1 MNCGRCGTPLD
12 RPGDYCLTCNTAN
25 SDAVVV
31 EFAEDRAELTMLDGD
46 EVVGRTTIT
55 TRPEHDVELTRV
67 QLRNYAG
74 RVADEIR
81 RKRPETV
88 YAAGERDPLRETRR
102 QVHHEFYRVPEGGG
116 KDGRRGDAGEG
127 RRDRGIR
134 GGRNDPDRD
143 PDRDTDGDAESDVV
157 EWVLARRGDR
167 ALAVVETPPRE
178 KIGGAHSTL
187 IGDRKGRR
195 AVRTVAEHPH
205 VKKIVPGPI
214 DAGGTGSRTGLRAK
228 ATRAGTNG
236 NVRLLLR
243 DGSSVQENR
252 IVTTAMDRETGERVR
267 EDLNEALR
275 DADLQDQ

>member
-1 MNCGRCGTPLD
+1 MNCRRCGTPL
-12 RPGDYCLTCNTAN
+12 RKPGDYCLTCNTAN
-25 SDAVVV
+25 ADAVVV
-31 EFAEDRAELTMLDGD
+31 EFEDDRARLAMLDED
-46 EVVGRTTIT
+46 EVVGETTVT
-55 TRPEHDVELTRV
+55 TRPESDEQLTQI
-67 QLRNYAG
+67 QLRNFAG

-88 YAAGERDPLRETRR
+88 YAAGERDPLRETRA
-102 QVHHEFYRVPEGGG
+102 QVHHEFYRVPDAKAGAGG
-116 KDGRRGDAGEG
+116 DGES
-127 RRDRGIR
+127 DRG
-134 GGRNDPDRD
+134 GASP
-143 PDRDTDGDAESDVV
+143 VV
-157 EWVLARRGDR
+157 SWVLDRRGDR
-167 ALAVVETPPRE
+167 ALEVVETPPRE
-178 KIGGAHSTL
+178 KIGGSHSTL
-187 IGDRKGRR
+187 IGDRKGRK
-195 AVRTVAEHPH
+195 AVSTVANHPH

-275 DADLQDQ
+275 DAELQDE

>member
-46 EVVGRTTIT
+46 DVVGHTTVT
-55 TRPEHDVELTRV
+55 TRPEHDAELTRV
-67 QLRNYAG
+67 QLRNFAG

-102 QVHHEFYRVPEGGG
+102 QIHHEFYRVPDGGG
-116 KDGRRGDAGEG
+116 KD
-127 RRDRGIR
+127 DRGGTGGGDG
-134 GGRNDPDRD
+134 GGRGRHGDHGHTDR
-143 PDRDTDGDAESDVV
+143 DGDAESDVV
-157 EWVLARRGDR
+157 EWVLDRRGDR

-178 KIGGAHSTL
+178 KVGGSHSTL

-275 DADLQDQ
+275 DADLRDE

>member
-1 MNCGRCGTPLD
+1 MNCRRCGTPLEK
-12 RPGDYCLTCNTAN
+12 PGDYCLTCNTAN
-25 SDAVVV
+25 ADAVVA
-31 EFAEDRAELTMLDGD
+31 EFEPDRARLTLLDED
-46 EVVGRTTIT
+46 DVVGETTVT
-55 TRPEHDVELTRV
+55 TRPEDRERLSEV
-67 QLRNYAG
+67 QLRNFAG

-88 YAAGERDPLRETRR
+88 YAAGEREPLRETRA
-102 QVHHEFYRVPEGGG
+102 QLHHEFYRVPDGGASEGAH
-116 KDGRRGDAGEG
+116 DGAGTAGDPSDD
-127 RRDRGIR
+127 DRE
-134 GGRNDPDRD
+134 
-143 PDRDTDGDAESDVV
+143 ADVSPV
-157 EWVLARRGDR
+157 VRWVLDRRGDR
-167 ALAVVETPPRE
+167 SLAVVETPPRE
-178 KIGGAHSTL
+178 KIGGSHSTL
-187 IGDRKGRR
+187 IGDRKGRK
-195 AVRTVAEHPH
+195 AVQTVAEHPH

-275 DADLQDQ
+275 DAELQDA

>member
-1 MNCGRCGTPLD
+1 MNCRRCGTPIEK
-12 RPGDYCLTCNTAN
+12 PGDYCLTCNTAN
-25 SDAVVV
+25 ADAVVA
-31 EFAEDRAELTMLDGD
+31 EFETDRAHLTVLDED
-46 EVVGRTTIT
+46 DVVGETTVT
-55 TRPEHDVELTRV
+55 TRPEEGERLSEV
-67 QLRNYAG
+67 QLRNFAG

-88 YAAGERDPLRETRR
+88 YAAGEREPLRETRA
-102 QVHHEFYRVPEGGG
+102 QLHHEFYRVPAGDEGSREAGAEPAADGAGG
-116 KDGRRGDAGEG
+116 S
-127 RRDRGIR
+127 DRE
-134 GGRNDPDRD
+134 
-143 PDRDTDGDAESDVV
+143 ADVSPV
-157 EWVLARRGDR
+157 VRWVLDRRGDR
-167 ALAVVETPPRE
+167 SLAVVETPPRE
-178 KIGGAHSTL
+178 KIGGSHSTL
-187 IGDRKGRR
+187 IGDRKGRK
-195 AVRTVAEHPH
+195 AVQTVAEHPH

-275 DADLQDQ
+275 DAELQDA

>member
-1 MNCGRCGTPLD
+1 MNCRRCGTPIEK
-12 RPGDYCLTCNTAN
+12 PGDYCLTCNTAN
-25 SDAVVV
+25 ADAVVA
-31 EFAEDRAELTMLDGD
+31 EFETDRAHLTMLDED
-46 EVVGRTTIT
+46 AVVGRTTVT
-55 TRPEHDVELTRV
+55 TRPEEGERLSEV
-67 QLRNYAG
+67 QLRNFAG

-88 YAAGERDPLRETRR
+88 YAAGEREPLRETRA
-102 QVHHEFYRVPEGGG
+102 QLHHEFYRVPDGGAG
-116 KDGRRGDAGEG
+116 GRDGRTESRGRDEDGE
-127 RRDRGIR
+127 
-134 GGRNDPDRD
+134 
-143 PDRDTDGDAESDVV
+143 DVSPV
-157 EWVLARRGDR
+157 VAWVLDRRGDR
-167 ALAVVETPPRE
+167 SLAVVETPPRE
-178 KIGGAHSTL
+178 KIGGSHSTL

-195 AVRTVAEHPH
+195 AVQTVAEHPH

-275 DADLQDQ
+275 DAELQDP

>member
-1 MNCGRCGTPLD
+1 MNCRRCGTPLEK
-12 RPGDYCLTCNTAN
+12 PGDYCLTCNTAN

-31 EFAEDRAELTMLDGD
+31 EFTAERAELTMLEEDD
-46 EVVGRTTIT
+46 VVGRTTIT
-55 TRPEHDVELTRV
+55 TRPENDAELTHV
-67 QLRNYAG
+67 QLRNFAG

-88 YAAGERDPLRETRR
+88 YAAGAREPLRETRA
-102 QVHHEFYRVPEGGG
+102 QLHHEFYRVP
-116 KDGRRGDAGEG
+116 DGD
-127 RRDRGIR
+127 D
-134 GGRNDPDRD
+134 
-143 PDRDTDGDAESDVV
+143 DGDAV
-157 EWVLARRGDR
+157 EWVLDRRGDR
-167 ALAVVETPPRE
+167 ALEVVETPPRE
-178 KIGGAHSTL
+178 KIGGSHSTL
-187 IGDRKGRR
+187 IGDRTGRR
-195 AVRTVAEHPH
+195 AIRTVAEHPH
-205 VKKIVPGPI
+205 VKKVVPGPI

-275 DADLQDQ
+275 EADLQDDG

>member
-1 MNCGRCGTPLD
+1 MNCRRCGTPLEK
-12 RPGDYCLTCNTAN
+12 PGDYCLTCNTAN
-25 SDAVVV
+25 ADAVVA
-31 EFAEDRAELTMLDGD
+31 EFETDRAHLTLLDED
-46 EVVGRTTIT
+46 DVVGETTVT
-55 TRPEHDVELTRV
+55 TRPEEGERLSEV
-67 QLRNYAG
+67 QLRNFAG

-88 YAAGERDPLRETRR
+88 YAAGEREPLRETRA
-102 QVHHEFYRVPEGGG
+102 QLHHEFYRVP
-116 KDGRRGDAGEG
+116 
-127 RRDRGIR
+127 DRGASGSGR
-134 GGRNDPDRD
+134 DGGATADSSSDDDREA
-143 PDRDTDGDAESDVV
+143 DASPVV
-157 EWVLARRGDR
+157 SWVLDRRGDR
-167 ALAVVETPPRE
+167 SLAVVETPPRE
-178 KIGGAHSTL
+178 KIGGSHSTL
-187 IGDRKGRR
+187 IGDRKGRK
-195 AVRTVAEHPH
+195 AVQTVAEHPH

-275 DADLQDQ
+275 DAELQDA

>member
-1 MNCGRCGTPLD
+1 MNCRRCGTPLAK
-12 RPGDYCLTCNTAN
+12 PGDYCLTCNTAN
-25 SDAVVV
+25 ADAVVA
-31 EFAEDRAELTMLDGD
+31 EFETDRAHLTLLDED
-46 EVVGRTTIT
+46 EVVGETTVT
-55 TRPEHDVELTRV
+55 TRPEEGERLSEV
-67 QLRNYAG
+67 QLRNFAG

-88 YAAGERDPLRETRR
+88 YAAGEREPLRETRA
-102 QVHHEFYRVPEGGG
+102 QLHHEFYRVP
-116 KDGRRGDAGEG
+116 
-127 RRDRGIR
+127 DRGASGSGR
-134 GGRNDPDRD
+134 DGGATADGSSDDDREA
-143 PDRDTDGDAESDVV
+143 DASPVV
-157 EWVLARRGDR
+157 SWVLDRRGDR
-167 ALAVVETPPRE
+167 SLAVVETPPRE
-178 KIGGAHSTL
+178 KIGGSHSTL
-187 IGDRKGRR
+187 IGDRKGRK
-195 AVRTVAEHPH
+195 AVQTVAEHPH

-275 DADLQDQ
+275 DAELQDA